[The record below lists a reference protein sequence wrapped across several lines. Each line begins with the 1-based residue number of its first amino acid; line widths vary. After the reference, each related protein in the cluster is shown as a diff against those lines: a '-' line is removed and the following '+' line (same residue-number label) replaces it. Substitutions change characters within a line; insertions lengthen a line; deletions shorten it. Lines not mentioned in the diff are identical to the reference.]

1 MVICLS
7 STIHQP
13 KYQNSL
19 LRNKHRKNDKNYVWY
34 FIIKVHFKGIHSI
47 ISLISYIFLFIFFLV
62 AVTLSCFCTEELA
75 KLVSLKSEIEGIT
88 KDNSKS

>member
-7 STIHQP
+7 SIIHQP

-19 LRNKHRKNDKNYVWY
+19 LRNKHRKNVWY